1 MFRRKASAVATEPR
15 GPNKVSSGFTGKPRE
30 PENIRFKSSQEP
42 KEGRVESASEAASL
56 VGEGYVWPDED
67 RHRKLLRMLGHVKDA
82 ITSRLDELPTR
93 RDLYRAM
100 ALAGYNSSTNPNIS
114 GEDPGLKAIWAKD
127 DAEALL
133 ALGSEDEPT

>member
-1 MFRRKASAVATEPR
+1 MSKRKATAAAKDELARPFFAR
-15 GPNKVSSGFTGKPRE
+15 FPRE
-30 PENIRFKSSQEP
+30 EPEADR
-42 KEGRVESASEAASL
+42 EGMVESASESAATM
-56 VGEGYVWPDED
+56 GEGYVSPEEE

-82 ITSRLDELPTR
+82 IASRLDELPTR

-114 GEDPGLKAIWAKD
+114 GEEPGLKAIWAKD

-133 ALGSEDEPT
+133 ALGSEDETT

>member
-1 MFRRKASAVATEPR
+1 MSKRKATAAAKDELTRPFFAR
-15 GPNKVSSGFTGKPRE
+15 FPRE
-30 PENIRFKSSQEP
+30 DPAADR
-42 KEGRVESASEAASL
+42 EGMVESASEAASL
-56 VGEGYVWPDED
+56 VGEGYVSPEEE

-82 ITSRLDELPTR
+82 IASRLDELPTR

-100 ALAGYNSSTNPNIS
+100 ALGGYNSNANPNVS

-133 ALGSEDEPT
+133 ALGSEETE

>member
-1 MFRRKASAVATEPR
+1 MSKRKATVAAKEEFARTPLTRFPFEDSDA
-15 GPNKVSSGFTGKPRE
+15 NRE
-30 PENIRFKSSQEP
+30 
-42 KEGRVESASEAASL
+42 GMVESASEAASL
-56 VGEGYVWPDED
+56 VGDGYVSPEEE

-82 ITSRLDELPTR
+82 IASRLDELPTR

-100 ALAGYNSSTNPNIS
+100 ALAGYNNNSNPNIS

-133 ALGSEDEPT
+133 ALGSEETT

>member
-1 MFRRKASAVATEPR
+1 MSKRKVTAAAKDELSRPFFRPFS
-15 GPNKVSSGFTGKPRE
+15 RE
-30 PENIRFKSSQEP
+30 DPAANR
-42 KEGRVESASEAASL
+42 EGMVESACESAATMA
-56 VGEGYVWPDED
+56 EGYVSPEED

-82 ITSRLDELPTR
+82 IASRLDELPTR

-100 ALAGYNSSTNPNIS
+100 ALAGYNSNANPNVS

-133 ALGSEDEPT
+133 ALGSEDETT

>member
-1 MFRRKASAVATEPR
+1 MRGYGGGAPKVKPATRPGAPENVMLKA
-15 GPNKVSSGFTGKPRE
+15 KVE
-30 PENIRFKSSQEP
+30 PE
-42 KEGRVESASEAASL
+42 EGMVESACESAATM
-56 VGEGYVWPDED
+56 GEGYVSPEEE

-82 ITSRLDELPTR
+82 IASRLDELPTR

-100 ALAGYNSSTNPNIS
+100 ALAGYNSSPNPNIS

-133 ALGSEDEPT
+133 ALGSEDETI

>member
-1 MFRRKASAVATEPR
+1 MGGS
-15 GPNKVSSGFTGKPRE
+15 KVRPPTKSHE
-30 PENIRFKSSQEP
+30 PESVVFKANEEP
-42 KEGRVESASEAASL
+42 EEGTVESACESASL
-56 VGEGYVWPDED
+56 IAEGYVSPEEE

-82 ITSRLDELPTR
+82 IASRLDELPTR

-133 ALGSEDEPT
+133 ALGSEDETI

>member
-15 GPNKVSSGFTGKPRE
+15 GPDDVSSGFAGKPRE
-30 PENIRFKSSQEP
+30 PENIRFKASQEP
-42 KEGRVESASEAASL
+42 KEGRVESACESAATMA
-56 VGEGYVWPDED
+56 EGYISPEEE

-82 ITSRLDELPTR
+82 IASRLDELPTR

-100 ALAGYNSSTNPNIS
+100 ALAGYNNNSNPNIS

-133 ALGSEDEPT
+133 ALGSEETT